1 MKILIRADGNEQIGS
16 GHIMRTKSI
25 ATELKGLGAKVLYAL
40 ADERGKRLI
49 NDEFQSVVLSSN
61 YECLDDE
68 ISALSSII
76 KEQEIKLILLD
87 SYFVTPKYFKELKK
101 LAKVAYI
108 DDLDAFAYEC
118 EALICYG
125 AFFDKNAYKTRQNLA
140 KKHFLGSE
148 FAPLRAEFSADL
160 SSKNTPKNT
169 QKKQVLLTTGNTDL
183 LGIMPRLLAEFL
195 SDKSLKN
202 LEFLA
207 ISGAFNA
214 YENELFSLSAKHK
227 NIKVLKSPANMA
239 QIMAWADFVLSAGGS
254 TLYELASL
262 AKAVICFSIAANQNN
277 IKSWGEAGAMLYAGD
292 AKADLDSVVAK
303 SVNLLK
309 SLLNDENLA
318 KTLGQKAHS
327 FVDGKGAIRLA
338 KSLLKL

>member
-1 MKILIRADGNEQIGS
+1 MNVLIRADGNEKIGS

-25 ATELKGLGAKVLYAL
+25 AAQLKGLGAKVLYAL

-49 NDEFQSVVLSSN
+49 NNEFQSVVLSSN

-68 ISALSSII
+68 INALSSII
-76 KEQEIKLILLD
+76 KEQKIKLILLD

-118 EALICYG
+118 EALINYG
-125 AFFDKNAYKTRQNLA
+125 AFFDKNEYKARQNLA

-148 FAPLRAEFSADL
+148 FAPLRAEFHSRRK
-160 SSKNTPKNT
+160 SSKNT

-183 LGIMPRLLAEFL
+183 LGIMPRLLEAFL
-195 SDKSLKN
+195 SDESLKN

-207 ISGAFNA
+207 ISGAFNEH
-214 YENELFSLSAKHK
+214 ENQLLALSAKHK
-227 NIKVLKSPANMA
+227 NIKVLKNPENMA
-239 QIMAWADFVLSAGGS
+239 QIMAEADFVLSAGGS

-277 IKSWGEAGAMLYAGD
+277 IKSWAEAGAMLYAGN
-292 AKADLDSVVAK
+292 AKADSHSVVAK
-303 SVNLLK
+303 SLNLLK
-309 SLLNDENLA
+309 SLVNDENLA
-318 KTLGQKAHS
+318 KTLGQKAHF

-338 KSLLKL
+338 KKLLSL

>member
-1 MKILIRADGNEQIGS
+1 MNVLIRADGNERIGS

-25 ATELKGLGAKVLYAL
+25 AAQLKGLGAKVLYAL

-49 NDEFQSVVLSSN
+49 NNEFQSVVLSSN

-68 ISALSSII
+68 INTLSSVV

-118 EALICYG
+118 EALINYS
-125 AFFDKNAYKTRQNLA
+125 AFFDKNEYKARQNLA

-148 FAPLRAEFSADL
+148 FAPLRAEFGSTQK
-160 SSKNTPKNT
+160 SSKNT

-183 LGIMPRLLAEFL
+183 LGIMPRLLEAFL
-195 SDKSLKN
+195 SDESLKN

-207 ISGAFNA
+207 ISGAFNEH
-214 YENELFSLSAKHK
+214 ENKLLALSAKHK
-227 NIKVLKSPANMA
+227 NIKVLKNPENMA
-239 QIMAWADFVLSAGGS
+239 QIMAEADFVLSAGGS

-277 IKSWGEAGAMLYAGD
+277 IKSWAEAGAMLYAGD
-292 AKADLDSVVAK
+292 AKADSHSVVAK

-318 KTLGQKAHS
+318 KTLGQKAHF

-338 KSLLKL
+338 KELLNL

>member
-1 MKILIRADGNEQIGS
+1 MNVLIRADGNEKIGS

-25 ATELKGLGAKVLYAL
+25 ANELKGLGAKVLYAL

-49 NDEFQSVVLSSN
+49 NNEFQSVVLSSN

-68 ISALSSII
+68 INTLSSVI
-76 KEQEIKLILLD
+76 KEQKIKLILLD

-108 DDLDAFAYEC
+108 DDLDTFAYEC
-118 EALICYG
+118 EALINYG
-125 AFFDKNAYKTRQNLA
+125 AFFDKNEYKARQNLA

-148 FAPLRAEFSADL
+148 FAPLRTQFRNSQK
-160 SSKNTPKNT
+160 SSKNT

-183 LGIMPRLLAEFL
+183 LGIMPRLLEAFL
-195 SDKSLKN
+195 SDESLKN

-207 ISGAFNA
+207 ISGAFNEH
-214 YENELFSLSAKHK
+214 ENKLLALSAKHK
-227 NIKVLKSPANMA
+227 NIKVLKNPENMA
-239 QIMAWADFVLSAGGS
+239 QIMREADFVLSAGGS

-262 AKAVICFSIAANQNN
+262 AKAVICFSIASNQNN
-277 IKSWGEAGAMLYAGD
+277 IKSWAEAGAMLYAGD
-292 AKADLDSVVAK
+292 AKADSHSVVAR

-318 KTLGQKAHS
+318 KTLGQKAHF

-338 KSLLKL
+338 KELLSL

>member
-1 MKILIRADGNEQIGS
+1 MNVLIRADGNEKIGS

-25 ATELKGLGAKVLYAL
+25 AAQLKKLGAKVLYAL
-40 ADERGKRLI
+40 ADERGKKLI
-49 NDEFQSVVLSSN
+49 NNEFQSVVLSST

-68 ISALSSII
+68 INALSSVI
-76 KEQEIKLILLD
+76 KEQKIKIILLD

-118 EALICYG
+118 EALINYG
-125 AFFDKNAYKTRQNLA
+125 AFFDKNEYKARQNLA
-140 KKHFLGSE
+140 KKYFLGSE
-148 FAPLRAEFSADL
+148 FAPLRAEFGSTQK
-160 SSKNTPKNT
+160 SSKNT

-183 LGIMPRLLAEFL
+183 LGIMPRLLEAFL
-195 SDKSLKN
+195 SDESLKN

-207 ISGAFNA
+207 ISGAFNEH
-214 YENELFSLSAKHK
+214 ENQLLALSAKHK
-227 NIKVLKSPANMA
+227 NIKVLKNPENMA
-239 QIMAWADFVLSAGGS
+239 QIMSEADFVLSAGGS

-277 IKSWGEAGAMLYAGD
+277 IKSWAEAGAMLYAGD
-292 AKADLDSVVAK
+292 AKADSHSVVAR
-303 SVNLLK
+303 SVNMLK

-318 KTLGQKAHS
+318 KTLGQKAHF

-338 KSLLKL
+338 KELLNL

>member
-1 MKILIRADGNEQIGS
+1 MNVLIRADGNEKIGS

-25 ATELKGLGAKVLYAL
+25 ANELKGLGAKVLYAL

-49 NDEFQSVVLSSN
+49 NNEFQSVVLSSN

-68 ISALSSII
+68 INALSSVI
-76 KEQEIKLILLD
+76 KEQKIKLILLD

-118 EALICYG
+118 EALISYG
-125 AFFDKNAYKTRQNLA
+125 AFFDKNKYKARQNLA

-148 FAPLRAEFSADL
+148 FAPLRAEFRKTQK
-160 SSKNTPKNT
+160 SSKNT

-183 LGIMPRLLAEFL
+183 LGIMPRLLEAFL
-195 SDKSLKN
+195 SDESLKN

-207 ISGAFNA
+207 ISGAFNEH
-214 YENELFSLSAKHK
+214 ENKLLALSAKHK
-227 NIKVLKSPANMA
+227 NIKVLKNPENMA
-239 QIMAWADFVLSAGGS
+239 QIMAEADFVLSAGGS

-277 IKSWGEAGAMLYAGD
+277 IKSWAEAGAMLYAGD
-292 AKADLDSVVAK
+292 AKADSHSVVAR
-303 SVNLLK
+303 SLNLLK

-318 KTLGQKAHS
+318 KTLGQKAHF

-338 KSLLKL
+338 KELLSL

>member
-1 MKILIRADGNEQIGS
+1 MNVLIRADGNERIGS

-25 ATELKGLGAKVLYAL
+25 AAQLKGLGAKVLYAL
-40 ADERGKRLI
+40 ADERGKMLI
-49 NDEFQSVVLSSN
+49 NNEFQSVVLSSN

-68 ISALSSII
+68 INALSSVI

-118 EALICYG
+118 EALINYG
-125 AFFDKNAYKTRQNLA
+125 AFFDKNEYKARQNLA

-148 FAPLRAEFSADL
+148 FAPLRTQFRNSQK
-160 SSKNTPKNT
+160 SSKNT

-183 LGIMPRLLAEFL
+183 LGIMPRLLEAFL
-195 SDKSLKN
+195 SDESLKN

-207 ISGAFNA
+207 ISGAFNEH
-214 YENELFSLSAKHK
+214 ENKLLALSAKHK
-227 NIKVLKSPANMA
+227 NIKVLKSPENMA
-239 QIMAWADFVLSAGGS
+239 QIMAEADFVLSAGGS

-277 IKSWGEAGAMLYAGD
+277 IKSWAEAGAMLYAGD
-292 AKADLDSVVAK
+292 AKADSHSVVAR
-303 SVNLLK
+303 SLNLLK

-318 KTLGQKAHS
+318 KTLGQKAHF

-338 KSLLKL
+338 KELLSL

>member
-1 MKILIRADGNEQIGS
+1 MNVLIRADGNEKIGS

-25 ATELKGLGAKVLYAL
+25 AAELKKLGAKVLYAL
-40 ADERGKRLI
+40 ADERGKKLI
-49 NDEFQSVVLSSN
+49 NNEFQSVVLSSN

-68 ISALSSII
+68 IDALSSVIQ
-76 KEQEIKLILLD
+76 KQKIKLILLD

-118 EALICYG
+118 EALISYG
-125 AFFDKNAYKTRQNLA
+125 AFFDKNEYKARQNLA
-140 KKHFLGSE
+140 KKHFLGSK
-148 FAPLRAEFSADL
+148 FAPLRTQFRNSQK
-160 SSKNTPKNT
+160 SSKNT

-183 LGIMPRLLAEFL
+183 LGIMPRLLEAFL
-195 SDKSLKN
+195 SDESLKN

-207 ISGAFNA
+207 ISGAFNEH
-214 YENELFSLSAKHK
+214 ENKLLALSAKHK
-227 NIKVLKSPANMA
+227 NIKVLKNPENMA
-239 QIMAWADFVLSAGGS
+239 QIMREADFVLSAGGS

-277 IKSWGEAGAMLYAGD
+277 IKSWADTGAMLYAGD
-292 AKADLDSVVAK
+292 AKADSHSVVAK

-318 KTLGQKAHS
+318 KTLGQKAHF

-338 KSLLKL
+338 KELLSL

>member
-1 MKILIRADGNEQIGS
+1 MNVLIRADGNERIGS

-25 ATELKGLGAKVLYAL
+25 AAQLKGLGAKVLYAL

-49 NDEFQSVVLSSN
+49 NNEFQSVVLSSN

-68 ISALSSII
+68 INALSSVI
-76 KEQEIKLILLD
+76 KEQKIKLILLD

-108 DDLDAFAYEC
+108 DDLDTFAYEC
-118 EALICYG
+118 EALISYG
-125 AFFDKNAYKTRQNLA
+125 AFFDKNEYKARQNLA
-140 KKHFLGSE
+140 KKYFLGSE
-148 FAPLRAEFSADL
+148 FAPLRAEFGSTQK
-160 SSKNTPKNT
+160 SSKNT

-183 LGIMPRLLAEFL
+183 LGIMPRLLEAFL
-195 SDKSLKN
+195 SDESLKN

-207 ISGAFNA
+207 ISGAFNEH
-214 YENELFSLSAKHK
+214 ENKLLALSAKHK
-227 NIKVLKSPANMA
+227 NIKVLKNPENMA
-239 QIMAWADFVLSAGGS
+239 QIMAEADFVLSAGGS

-277 IKSWGEAGAMLYAGD
+277 IKSWAKAGAMLYAGD
-292 AKADLDSVVAK
+292 AKADSHSVVAR

-318 KTLGQKAHS
+318 KTLGQKAHF

-338 KSLLKL
+338 KKLLSL

>member
-1 MKILIRADGNEQIGS
+1 MNVLIRADGNEKIGS

-25 ATELKGLGAKVLYAL
+25 AAELKKLGAKVLYAL
-40 ADERGKRLI
+40 ADERGKKLI
-49 NDEFQSVVLSSN
+49 NNEFQSVILSSN

-68 ISALSSII
+68 INALSSVI
-76 KEQEIKLILLD
+76 KEQKIKLILLD

-118 EALICYG
+118 EALINYG
-125 AFFDKNAYKTRQNLA
+125 AFFDKNEYKARQNLA
-140 KKHFLGSE
+140 KKYFLGSE
-148 FAPLRAEFSADL
+148 FAPLRAEFGSTQK
-160 SSKNTPKNT
+160 SSKNT

-183 LGIMPRLLAEFL
+183 LGIMPRLLEAFL
-195 SDKSLKN
+195 SDESLKN

-207 ISGAFNA
+207 ISGAFNEH
-214 YENELFSLSAKHK
+214 ENKLLALSAKHK
-227 NIKVLKSPANMA
+227 NIKVLKNPENMA
-239 QIMAWADFVLSAGGS
+239 QIMAEADFVLSAGGS

-262 AKAVICFSIAANQNN
+262 AKAVICFSIASNQNN
-277 IKSWGEAGAMLYAGD
+277 IKSWAEAGAMLYAGD
-292 AKADLDSVVAK
+292 AKADSHSVVAK
-303 SVNLLK
+303 SINLLK

-318 KTLGQKAHS
+318 KTLGQKAHF

-338 KSLLKL
+338 KELLSL

>member
-1 MKILIRADGNEQIGS
+1 MNVLIRADGNEKIGS

-25 ATELKGLGAKVLYAL
+25 ANELKGLGAKVLYAL

-49 NDEFQSVVLSSN
+49 NNEFQSVVLSSN

-68 ISALSSII
+68 IDALSSVI
-76 KEQEIKLILLD
+76 KEQKIKLILLD

-118 EALICYG
+118 EALINYG
-125 AFFDKNAYKTRQNLA
+125 AFFDKNEYKARQNLA

-148 FAPLRAEFSADL
+148 FAPLRAEFGSTQK
-160 SSKNTPKNT
+160 SSKNT

-183 LGIMPRLLAEFL
+183 LGIMPRLLEAFL
-195 SDKSLKN
+195 SDESLKN

-207 ISGAFNA
+207 ISGAFNEH
-214 YENELFSLSAKHK
+214 ENKLLALSAKHK
-227 NIKVLKSPANMA
+227 NIKVLKNPENMA
-239 QIMAWADFVLSAGGS
+239 QIMAEADFVLSAGGS

-277 IKSWGEAGAMLYAGD
+277 IKSWAEAGAMLYAGD
-292 AKADLDSVVAK
+292 AKADSHSVVAK
-303 SVNLLK
+303 SLNLLK

-318 KTLGQKAHS
+318 KTLGQKAHF

-338 KSLLKL
+338 KKLLSL

>member
-1 MKILIRADGNEQIGS
+1 MNVLIRADGNEKIGS

-25 ATELKGLGAKVLYAL
+25 ATELKKLGAKVLYAL
-40 ADERGKRLI
+40 ADERGKKLI
-49 NDEFQSVVLSSN
+49 NNEFQSVILSSN

-68 ISALSSII
+68 IDALSSVI

-118 EALICYG
+118 EALINYG
-125 AFFDKNAYKTRQNLA
+125 AFFDKNEYKARQNLA
-140 KKHFLGSE
+140 KKYFLGSE
-148 FAPLRAEFSADL
+148 FAPLRAEFGSTQK
-160 SSKNTPKNT
+160 SSKNT

-183 LGIMPRLLAEFL
+183 LGIMPRLLEAFL
-195 SDKSLKN
+195 GDESLKN

-207 ISGAFNA
+207 ISGAFNEH
-214 YENELFSLSAKHK
+214 ENKLLALSAKHK
-227 NIKVLKSPANMA
+227 NIKVLKNPENMA
-239 QIMAWADFVLSAGGS
+239 QIMSEADFVLSAGGS

-277 IKSWGEAGAMLYAGD
+277 IKSWAEAGAMLYAGD
-292 AKADLDSVVAK
+292 AKADSHSVVAK
-303 SVNLLK
+303 SINLLK

-318 KTLGQKAHS
+318 KTLGQKAHF

-338 KSLLKL
+338 KELLSL

>member
-1 MKILIRADGNEQIGS
+1 MNVLIRADGNERIGS

-25 ATELKGLGAKVLYAL
+25 ANELKGFGAKVLYAL

-49 NDEFQSVVLSSN
+49 NNEFQSVVLSSN

-68 ISALSSII
+68 INALSSVV
-76 KEQEIKLILLD
+76 KEQKIKLILLD

-118 EALICYG
+118 EALINYS
-125 AFFDKNAYKTRQNLA
+125 AFFDKNEYKARQNLA

-148 FAPLRAEFSADL
+148 FAPLRAEFGSTQK
-160 SSKNTPKNT
+160 SSKNT

-183 LGIMPRLLAEFL
+183 LGIMPRLLEAFL
-195 SDKSLKN
+195 SDESLKN

-207 ISGAFNA
+207 ISGAFNEH
-214 YENELFSLSAKHK
+214 ENKLLALSAKYK
-227 NIKVLKSPANMA
+227 NIKVLKNPENMA
-239 QIMAWADFVLSAGGS
+239 QIMAEADFVLSAGGS

-277 IKSWGEAGAMLYAGD
+277 IKSWAEAGAMLYAGD
-292 AKADLDSVVAK
+292 AKADSHSVVAK
-303 SVNLLK
+303 SLNLLK

-318 KTLGQKAHS
+318 KTLGQKAHF

-338 KSLLKL
+338 KELLNL

>member
-1 MKILIRADGNEQIGS
+1 MNVLIRADGNEKIGS

-25 ATELKGLGAKVLYAL
+25 ANELKGLGAKVLYAL

-49 NDEFQSVVLSSN
+49 NNEFQSVVLSSN

-68 ISALSSII
+68 INALSSVI
-76 KEQEIKLILLD
+76 KEQKIKLILLD

-118 EALICYG
+118 EALINYG
-125 AFFDKNAYKTRQNLA
+125 AFFDKNEYKARQNLA
-140 KKHFLGSE
+140 KKYFLGSE
-148 FAPLRAEFSADL
+148 FAPLRAEFGSTQK
-160 SSKNTPKNT
+160 SSKNT

-183 LGIMPRLLAEFL
+183 LGIMPRLLEAFL
-195 SDKSLKN
+195 GDESLKN

-207 ISGAFNA
+207 ISGAFNEH
-214 YENELFSLSAKHK
+214 ENKLLALSTKHK
-227 NIKVLKSPANMA
+227 NIKVLKNPENMA
-239 QIMAWADFVLSAGGS
+239 QIMAEADFVLSAGGS

-277 IKSWGEAGAMLYAGD
+277 IKSWAEAGAMLYAGD
-292 AKADLDSVVAK
+292 AKADSHSVVAK
-303 SVNLLK
+303 SINLLK

-318 KTLGQKAHS
+318 KTLGQKAHF

-338 KSLLKL
+338 KELLSL

>member
-1 MKILIRADGNEQIGS
+1 MNVLIRADGNEKIGS

-25 ATELKGLGAKVLYAL
+25 AAELKKLGAKVLYAL
-40 ADERGKRLI
+40 ADERGKKLI
-49 NDEFQSVVLSSN
+49 NNEFQSVILSSN

-68 ISALSSII
+68 INALSSVI
-76 KEQEIKLILLD
+76 KEQKIKLILLD

-118 EALICYG
+118 EALINYG
-125 AFFDKNAYKTRQNLA
+125 AFFDKNEYKARQNLA
-140 KKHFLGSE
+140 KKYFLGSE
-148 FAPLRAEFSADL
+148 FAPLRAEFGSTQK
-160 SSKNTPKNT
+160 SSKNT

-183 LGIMPRLLAEFL
+183 LGIMPRLLEAFL
-195 SDKSLKN
+195 SDESLKN

-207 ISGAFNA
+207 ISGAFNEH
-214 YENELFSLSAKHK
+214 ENKLLALSAKHK
-227 NIKVLKSPANMA
+227 NIKVLKNPENMA
-239 QIMAWADFVLSAGGS
+239 QIMSEADFVLSAGGS

-277 IKSWGEAGAMLYAGD
+277 IKSWAEAGAMLYAGD
-292 AKADLDSVVAK
+292 AKADSHSVVAR

-318 KTLGQKAHS
+318 KTLGQKAHF

-338 KSLLKL
+338 KELLNL

>member
-1 MKILIRADGNEQIGS
+1 MNVLIRADGNEKIGS

-25 ATELKGLGAKVLYAL
+25 ANELKGLGAKVLYAL

-49 NDEFQSVVLSSN
+49 NNEFQSVVLSSN

-68 ISALSSII
+68 INALSSVIR
-76 KEQEIKLILLD
+76 KQEIKLILLD

-118 EALICYG
+118 EALINYG
-125 AFFDKNAYKTRQNLA
+125 AFFDKNEYKARQNLA

-148 FAPLRAEFSADL
+148 FAPLRAEFRNL
-160 SSKNTPKNT
+160 QKSSKNTK
-169 QKKQVLLTTGNTDL
+169 KKQVLLTTGNTDL
-183 LGIMPRLLAEFL
+183 LGIMPRLLEAFL
-195 SDKSLKN
+195 SDESLKN

-207 ISGAFNA
+207 ISGAFNEH
-214 YENELFSLSAKHK
+214 ENKLLALSAKHK
-227 NIKVLKSPANMA
+227 NIKVLKSPENMA
-239 QIMAWADFVLSAGGS
+239 QIMAEADFVLSAGGS

-277 IKSWGEAGAMLYAGD
+277 IKSWAEAGAMLYAGD
-292 AKADLDSVVAK
+292 AKADSHSVVAR

-318 KTLGQKAHS
+318 KTLGQKAHF

-338 KSLLKL
+338 KELLSL

>member
-1 MKILIRADGNEQIGS
+1 MNVLIRADGNEKIGS

-25 ATELKGLGAKVLYAL
+25 ATELKELGAKVLYAL

-49 NDEFQSVVLSSN
+49 NNEFQSVVLSSN

-68 ISALSSII
+68 INALSSVV

-118 EALICYG
+118 EALINYG
-125 AFFDKNAYKTRQNLA
+125 AFFDKNEYKARQNLA

-148 FAPLRAEFSADL
+148 FAPLRAEFGSTQK
-160 SSKNTPKNT
+160 SSKNT

-183 LGIMPRLLAEFL
+183 LGIMPRLLEAFL
-195 SDKSLKN
+195 SDESLKN

-207 ISGAFNA
+207 ISGAFNEH
-214 YENELFSLSAKHK
+214 ENKLLALSAKHK
-227 NIKVLKSPANMA
+227 NIKVLKNPENMA
-239 QIMAWADFVLSAGGS
+239 QIMAEADFVLSAGGS

-277 IKSWGEAGAMLYAGD
+277 IKSWAEAGAMLYAGD
-292 AKADLDSVVAK
+292 AKADSHSVVAR
-303 SVNLLK
+303 SVSLLK

-318 KTLGQKAHS
+318 KTLGQKAHF

-338 KSLLKL
+338 KELLNL

>member
-1 MKILIRADGNEQIGS
+1 MNVLIRADGNEKIGS

-25 ATELKGLGAKVLYAL
+25 ANELKGLGAKVLYAL

-49 NDEFQSVVLSSN
+49 NNEFQSVILSSN

-68 ISALSSII
+68 IDALSSVIQ
-76 KEQEIKLILLD
+76 KQKIKLILLD

-118 EALICYG
+118 EALINYG
-125 AFFDKNAYKTRQNLA
+125 AFFDKNEYKARQNLA
-140 KKHFLGSE
+140 KKYFLGSE
-148 FAPLRAEFSADL
+148 FAPLRAEFGSTQK
-160 SSKNTPKNT
+160 SSKNT

-183 LGIMPRLLAEFL
+183 LGIMPRLLEAFL
-195 SDKSLKN
+195 SDESLKN

-207 ISGAFNA
+207 ISGAFNEH
-214 YENELFSLSAKHK
+214 ENKLLALSAKHK
-227 NIKVLKSPANMA
+227 NIKVLKNPENMA
-239 QIMAWADFVLSAGGS
+239 QIMAEADFVLSAGGS

-277 IKSWGEAGAMLYAGD
+277 IKSWAEAGAMLYAGD
-292 AKADLDSVVAK
+292 AKADSHSVVAR

-318 KTLGQKAHS
+318 KTLGQKAHF

-338 KSLLKL
+338 KELLNL

>member
-1 MKILIRADGNEQIGS
+1 MNVLIRADGNEKIGS

-25 ATELKGLGAKVLYAL
+25 ANELKRLGAKVLYAL
-40 ADERGKRLI
+40 ADERGKKLI
-49 NDEFQSVVLSSN
+49 NNEFQSVILSSN

-68 ISALSSII
+68 IDALSSVV
-76 KEQEIKLILLD
+76 KEQKIKLILLD

-118 EALICYG
+118 EALISYG
-125 AFFDKNAYKTRQNLA
+125 AFFDKNEYKARQNLA

-148 FAPLRAEFSADL
+148 FAPLRAEFYSTQK
-160 SSKNTPKNT
+160 SSKNT

-183 LGIMPRLLAEFL
+183 LGIMPRLLEAFL
-195 SDKSLKN
+195 SDESLKN

-207 ISGAFNA
+207 ISGAFNEH
-214 YENELFSLSAKHK
+214 ENKLLALSAKHK
-227 NIKVLKSPANMA
+227 NIKVLKSPENMA
-239 QIMAWADFVLSAGGS
+239 QIMAEADFVLSAGGS

-277 IKSWGEAGAMLYAGD
+277 IKSWAEAGAMLYAGD
-292 AKADLDSVVAK
+292 AKADSHSVVAR

-318 KTLGQKAHS
+318 KTLGQKAHF

-338 KSLLKL
+338 KELLSL

>member
-1 MKILIRADGNEQIGS
+1 MNVLIRADGNEKIGS

-25 ATELKGLGAKVLYAL
+25 AAELKGLGAKVLYAL
-40 ADERGKRLI
+40 ADERGKKLI
-49 NDEFQSVVLSSN
+49 NNEFQSVVLSSN

-68 ISALSSII
+68 IDALSSVIQ
-76 KEQEIKLILLD
+76 KQKIKLILLD

-101 LAKVAYI
+101 LVKVAYI

-118 EALICYG
+118 EALISYG
-125 AFFDKNAYKTRQNLA
+125 AFFDKNEYKARQNLA
-140 KKHFLGSE
+140 KKHFLGSK
-148 FAPLRAEFSADL
+148 FAPLRTQFRNSQK
-160 SSKNTPKNT
+160 SSKNT

-183 LGIMPRLLAEFL
+183 LGIMPRLLEAFL
-195 SDKSLKN
+195 GDESLKN

-207 ISGAFNA
+207 ISGAFNEH
-214 YENELFSLSAKHK
+214 ENKLLALSAKHK
-227 NIKVLKSPANMA
+227 NIKVLKNPENMA
-239 QIMAWADFVLSAGGS
+239 QIMREADFVLSAGGS

-277 IKSWGEAGAMLYAGD
+277 IKSWADTGAMLYAGD
-292 AKADLDSVVAK
+292 AKADSHSVVAK

-318 KTLGQKAHS
+318 KTLGQKAHF

-338 KSLLKL
+338 KELLSL

>member
-1 MKILIRADGNEQIGS
+1 MNILIRADGNERIGS

-25 ATELKGLGAKVLYAL
+25 ANELKGLGAKVLYAL

-49 NDEFQSVVLSSN
+49 NNEFQSVVLSSN

-68 ISALSSII
+68 IDVLSSVV
-76 KEQEIKLILLD
+76 KEQKIKLILLD

-118 EALICYG
+118 EALINYG
-125 AFFDKNAYKTRQNLA
+125 AFFDKNEYKARQNLA
-140 KKHFLGSE
+140 KKYFLGSE
-148 FAPLRAEFSADL
+148 FAPLRAEFGSTQK
-160 SSKNTPKNT
+160 SSKNT

-183 LGIMPRLLAEFL
+183 LGIMPRLLEAFL
-195 SDKSLKN
+195 NDESLKN

-207 ISGAFNA
+207 ISGAFNEH
-214 YENELFSLSAKHK
+214 ENKLLALSAKHK
-227 NIKVLKSPANMA
+227 NIKVLKSPENMA
-239 QIMAWADFVLSAGGS
+239 QIMAEADFVLSAGGS

-277 IKSWGEAGAMLYAGD
+277 IKSWAEAGAMLYAGD
-292 AKADLDSVVAK
+292 AKADSHSVVAR
-303 SVNLLK
+303 SLNLLK

-318 KTLGQKAHS
+318 KTLGQKAHF

-338 KSLLKL
+338 KELLNL

>member
-1 MKILIRADGNEQIGS
+1 MNVLIRADGNEKIGS

-25 ATELKGLGAKVLYAL
+25 AAQLKGLGAKVLYAL

-49 NDEFQSVVLSSN
+49 NGEFESVVLSSN

-68 ISALSSII
+68 KNALSSVI
-76 KEQEIKLILLD
+76 KEQKIKLILLD

-118 EALICYG
+118 EALINYG
-125 AFFDKNAYKTRQNLA
+125 AFFDKNEYKARQNLA

-148 FAPLRAEFSADL
+148 FAPLRAEFYSTQK
-160 SSKNTPKNT
+160 SSKNT

-183 LGIMPRLLAEFL
+183 LGIMPRLLEAFL
-195 SDKSLKN
+195 SDESLKN

-207 ISGAFNA
+207 ISGAFNEH
-214 YENELFSLSAKHK
+214 ENKLLALSAKHK
-227 NIKVLKSPANMA
+227 NIKVLKSPENMA
-239 QIMAWADFVLSAGGS
+239 QIMVEADFVLSAGGS

-277 IKSWGEAGAMLYAGD
+277 IKSWAEAGAMLYAGD
-292 AKADLDSVVAK
+292 AKADSHSVVAR

-318 KTLGQKAHS
+318 KTLGQKAHF

-338 KSLLKL
+338 KKLLSL

>member
-1 MKILIRADGNEQIGS
+1 MNVLIRADGNEKIGS

-25 ATELKGLGAKVLYAL
+25 AAELKKLGAKVLYAL
-40 ADERGKRLI
+40 ADERGKKLI
-49 NDEFQSVVLSSN
+49 NNEFQSVILSSN

-68 ISALSSII
+68 INALSSVI
-76 KEQEIKLILLD
+76 KEQKIKLILLD

-118 EALICYG
+118 EALISYG
-125 AFFDKNAYKTRQNLA
+125 AFFDKNEYKARQNLA

-148 FAPLRAEFSADL
+148 FAPLRTQFRNSQK
-160 SSKNTPKNT
+160 SSKNT

-183 LGIMPRLLAEFL
+183 LGIMPRLLEAFL
-195 SDKSLKN
+195 GDESLKN

-207 ISGAFNA
+207 ISGAFNEH
-214 YENELFSLSAKHK
+214 ENKLLALSAKHK
-227 NIKVLKSPANMA
+227 NIKVLKNPENMA
-239 QIMAWADFVLSAGGS
+239 QIMAEADFVLSAGGS

-277 IKSWGEAGAMLYAGD
+277 IKSWAEAGAMLYAGD
-292 AKADLDSVVAK
+292 AKADSHSVVAR

-318 KTLGQKAHS
+318 KTLGQKAHF
-327 FVDGKGAIRLA
+327 FVDGKGTIRLA
-338 KSLLKL
+338 KELLNL

>member
-1 MKILIRADGNEQIGS
+1 MNVLIRADGNERIGS

-25 ATELKGLGAKVLYAL
+25 AAQLKGLGAKVLYAL

-49 NDEFQSVVLSSN
+49 NNEFQSVILSSN

-68 ISALSSII
+68 INTLSSVV
-76 KEQEIKLILLD
+76 KEQKIKLILLD

-118 EALICYG
+118 EALINYG
-125 AFFDKNAYKTRQNLA
+125 AFFDKNEYKARQNLA

-148 FAPLRAEFSADL
+148 FAPLRAEFRSTQK
-160 SSKNTPKNT
+160 SSKNT

-183 LGIMPRLLAEFL
+183 LGIMPRLLEAFL
-195 SDKSLKN
+195 SDESLKN

-207 ISGAFNA
+207 ISGAFNEH
-214 YENELFSLSAKHK
+214 ENQLLALSAKHK
-227 NIKVLKSPANMA
+227 NIKVLKNPENMA
-239 QIMAWADFVLSAGGS
+239 QIMSEADFVLSAGGS

-262 AKAVICFSIAANQNN
+262 AKAVICFSIASNQNN
-277 IKSWGEAGAMLYAGD
+277 IKSWAEAGAMLYAGD
-292 AKADLDSVVAK
+292 AKADFDSVIVK
-303 SVNLLK
+303 SLNLLK

-318 KTLGQKAHS
+318 KTLGQKAHF

-338 KSLLKL
+338 KKLLSL

>member
-1 MKILIRADGNEQIGS
+1 MNVLIRADGNEKIGS

-25 ATELKGLGAKVLYAL
+25 AAQLKGLGAKVLYAL
-40 ADERGKRLI
+40 ADERGKKLI
-49 NDEFQSVVLSSN
+49 NNEFQSVILSSN

-68 ISALSSII
+68 IDALSSVI
-76 KEQEIKLILLD
+76 KEQKIKLILLD

-118 EALICYG
+118 EALINYG
-125 AFFDKNAYKTRQNLA
+125 AFFDKNEYKARQNLA

-148 FAPLRAEFSADL
+148 FAPLRAEFGSTQ
-160 SSKNTPKNT
+160 KNSKNT

-183 LGIMPRLLAEFL
+183 LGIMPRLLEAFL
-195 SDKSLKN
+195 SDESLKN

-207 ISGAFNA
+207 ISGAFNEH
-214 YENELFSLSAKHK
+214 ENKLLALSAKHK
-227 NIKVLKSPANMA
+227 NIKVLKSPENMA
-239 QIMAWADFVLSAGGS
+239 QIMAEADFVLSAGGS

-277 IKSWGEAGAMLYAGD
+277 IKSWAEAGAMLYAGD
-292 AKADLDSVVAK
+292 AKVDFHSVVAR

-318 KTLGQKAHS
+318 KTLGQKAHF

-338 KSLLKL
+338 KELLSL

>member
-1 MKILIRADGNEQIGS
+1 MNVLIRADGNEKIGS

-25 ATELKGLGAKVLYAL
+25 ANELKGLGAKVLYAL

-49 NDEFQSVVLSSN
+49 NNEFQSVVLSSN

-68 ISALSSII
+68 INALSSVV
-76 KEQEIKLILLD
+76 KEQKIKLILLD

-118 EALICYG
+118 EALISYG
-125 AFFDKNAYKTRQNLA
+125 AFFDKNEYKTRQNLA

-148 FAPLRAEFSADL
+148 FAPLRAQFRNTQ
-160 SSKNTPKNT
+160 KNSKNT

-183 LGIMPRLLAEFL
+183 LGIMPRLLEAFL
-195 SDKSLKN
+195 SDESLKN

-207 ISGAFNA
+207 ISGAFNEH
-214 YENELFSLSAKHK
+214 ENELLALSAKHK
-227 NIKVLKSPANMA
+227 NIKVLKNPENMA
-239 QIMAWADFVLSAGGS
+239 QIMSEADFVLSAGGS

-277 IKSWGEAGAMLYAGD
+277 IKSWAEAGAMLYAGD
-292 AKADLDSVVAK
+292 AKADFSSVVAR
-303 SVNLLK
+303 SLNLLK

-318 KTLGQKAHS
+318 KTLGQKAHF

-338 KSLLKL
+338 KELLSL

>member
-1 MKILIRADGNEQIGS
+1 MNVLIRADGNERIGS

-25 ATELKGLGAKVLYAL
+25 AAQLKGLGAKVLYAL

-49 NDEFQSVVLSSN
+49 NNEFQSVVLSSN

-68 ISALSSII
+68 INTLSSVV

-118 EALICYG
+118 EALINYG
-125 AFFDKNAYKTRQNLA
+125 AFFDKNEYKARQNLA
-140 KKHFLGSE
+140 KKYFLGSE
-148 FAPLRAEFSADL
+148 FAPLRAEFGSTQK
-160 SSKNTPKNT
+160 SSKNT

-183 LGIMPRLLAEFL
+183 LGIMPRLLEAFL
-195 SDKSLKN
+195 SDESLKN

-207 ISGAFNA
+207 ISGAFNEH
-214 YENELFSLSAKHK
+214 ENKLLALSAKHK
-227 NIKVLKSPANMA
+227 NIKVLKNPENMA
-239 QIMAWADFVLSAGGS
+239 QIMAEADFVLSAGGS

-277 IKSWGEAGAMLYAGD
+277 IKSWAEAGAMLYAGD
-292 AKADLDSVVAK
+292 AKADSHSVVAR

-318 KTLGQKAHS
+318 KTLGQKAHF

-338 KSLLKL
+338 KELLNL

>member
-1 MKILIRADGNEQIGS
+1 MNVLIRADGNEKIGS

-25 ATELKGLGAKVLYAL
+25 AAELKGLGAKVLYAL

-49 NDEFQSVVLSSN
+49 NNEFQSVVLSSN

-68 ISALSSII
+68 IDALSSVI
-76 KEQEIKLILLD
+76 KEQKIKLILLD

-118 EALICYG
+118 EALISYG
-125 AFFDKNAYKTRQNLA
+125 AFFDKNEYKARQNLA

-148 FAPLRAEFSADL
+148 FAPLRAEFHSTQK
-160 SSKNTPKNT
+160 SSKNT

-183 LGIMPRLLAEFL
+183 LGIMPRLLEAFL
-195 SDKSLKN
+195 SDESLKN

-207 ISGAFNA
+207 ISGAFNEH
-214 YENELFSLSAKHK
+214 ENKLLALSAKHK
-227 NIKVLKSPANMA
+227 NIKVLKNPENMA
-239 QIMAWADFVLSAGGS
+239 QIMAEADFVLSAGGS

-277 IKSWGEAGAMLYAGD
+277 IKSWAEAGAMLYAGD
-292 AKADLDSVVAK
+292 AKADSHSVVAR

-318 KTLGQKAHS
+318 KTLGQKAHF

-338 KSLLKL
+338 KKLLSL

>member
-1 MKILIRADGNEQIGS
+1 MNVLIRADGNEKIGS

-49 NDEFQSVVLSSN
+49 NNEFQSVVLSSN

-68 ISALSSII
+68 INTLSSVI

-118 EALICYG
+118 EALINYG
-125 AFFDKNAYKTRQNLA
+125 AFFDKNEYKARQNLA

-148 FAPLRAEFSADL
+148 FAPLRAEFGSTQK
-160 SSKNTPKNT
+160 SSKNT

-183 LGIMPRLLAEFL
+183 LGIMPRLLEAFL
-195 SDKSLKN
+195 SDESLKN

-207 ISGAFNA
+207 ISGAFNEH
-214 YENELFSLSAKHK
+214 ENKLLALSAKHK
-227 NIKVLKSPANMA
+227 NIKVLKSPENMA
-239 QIMAWADFVLSAGGS
+239 QIMAEADFVLSAGGS

-277 IKSWGEAGAMLYAGD
+277 IKSWAEAGAMLYAGD
-292 AKADLDSVVAK
+292 AKADSHSVVAR

-318 KTLGQKAHS
+318 KTLGQKAHF

-338 KSLLKL
+338 KELLNL

>member
-1 MKILIRADGNEQIGS
+1 MNVLIRADGNEKIGS

-49 NDEFQSVVLSSN
+49 NNEFQSVVLSSN

-68 ISALSSII
+68 INALSSVV
-76 KEQEIKLILLD
+76 KEQKIKLILLD

-118 EALICYG
+118 EALINYG
-125 AFFDKNAYKTRQNLA
+125 AFFDKNEYKARQNLA

-148 FAPLRAEFSADL
+148 FAPLRAEFGSTQK
-160 SSKNTPKNT
+160 SSKNT

-183 LGIMPRLLAEFL
+183 LGIMPRLLEAFL
-195 SDKSLKN
+195 SDESLKN

-207 ISGAFNA
+207 ISGAFNEH
-214 YENELFSLSAKHK
+214 ENKLLALSAKHK
-227 NIKVLKSPANMA
+227 NIKVLKNPENMA
-239 QIMAWADFVLSAGGS
+239 QIMAEADFVLSAGGS

-277 IKSWGEAGAMLYAGD
+277 IKSWAEAGAMLYAGD
-292 AKADLDSVVAK
+292 AKADSHSVVAR

-318 KTLGQKAHS
+318 KTLGQKAHF

-338 KSLLKL
+338 KKLLSL

>member
-1 MKILIRADGNEQIGS
+1 MNVLIRADGNEKIGS

-25 ATELKGLGAKVLYAL
+25 ANELKGLGAKVLYAL

-49 NDEFQSVVLSSN
+49 NNEFQSVVLSSN

-68 ISALSSII
+68 IDVLSSVV
-76 KEQEIKLILLD
+76 KEQKIKLILLD

-118 EALICYG
+118 EALINYG
-125 AFFDKNAYKTRQNLA
+125 AFFDKNEYKARQNLA
-140 KKHFLGSE
+140 KKYFLGSE
-148 FAPLRAEFSADL
+148 FAPLRAEFGSTQK
-160 SSKNTPKNT
+160 SSKNT

-183 LGIMPRLLAEFL
+183 LGIMPRLLEAFL
-195 SDKSLKN
+195 SDESLKN

-207 ISGAFNA
+207 ISGAFNEH
-214 YENELFSLSAKHK
+214 ENKLLALSAKHK
-227 NIKVLKSPANMA
+227 NIKVLKSPENMA
-239 QIMAWADFVLSAGGS
+239 QIMAEADFVLSAGGS

-277 IKSWGEAGAMLYAGD
+277 IKSWAEAGAMLYAGD
-292 AKADLDSVVAK
+292 AKADSHSVVAR
-303 SVNLLK
+303 SVNMLK

-318 KTLGQKAHS
+318 KTLGQKAHF

-338 KSLLKL
+338 KKLLSL

>member
-1 MKILIRADGNEQIGS
+1 MNVLIRADGNEKIGS

-40 ADERGKRLI
+40 ADERGKKLI
-49 NDEFQSVVLSSN
+49 NNEFQSVVLSSN

-68 ISALSSII
+68 INALSSVI
-76 KEQEIKLILLD
+76 KEQKIKLILLD

-118 EALICYG
+118 EALINYG
-125 AFFDKNAYKTRQNLA
+125 AFFDKNEYKARQNLA

-148 FAPLRAEFSADL
+148 FAPLRAEFGSTQK
-160 SSKNTPKNT
+160 SSKNT

-183 LGIMPRLLAEFL
+183 LGIMPRLLEAFL
-195 SDKSLKN
+195 SDESLKN

-207 ISGAFNA
+207 ISGAFNEH
-214 YENELFSLSAKHK
+214 ENKLLALSAKHK
-227 NIKVLKSPANMA
+227 NIKVLKSPENMA
-239 QIMAWADFVLSAGGS
+239 QIMAEADFVLSAGGS

-277 IKSWGEAGAMLYAGD
+277 IKSWAEAGAMLYAGD
-292 AKADLDSVVAK
+292 AKADSHSVVAK

-318 KTLGQKAHS
+318 KTLGQKAHF

-338 KSLLKL
+338 KELLSL

>member
-1 MKILIRADGNEQIGS
+1 MNVLIRADGNERIGS

-25 ATELKGLGAKVLYAL
+25 AAQLKGLGAKVLYAL

-49 NDEFQSVVLSSN
+49 NNEFQSVILSSN

-68 ISALSSII
+68 INALSSVI
-76 KEQEIKLILLD
+76 KEQKIKLILLD

-118 EALICYG
+118 EALINYG
-125 AFFDKNAYKTRQNLA
+125 AFFDKNEYKARQNLA
-140 KKHFLGSE
+140 KKYFLGSE
-148 FAPLRAEFSADL
+148 FAPLRAEFGSTQK
-160 SSKNTPKNT
+160 SSKNT

-183 LGIMPRLLAEFL
+183 LGIMPRLLEAFL
-195 SDKSLKN
+195 SDESLKN

-207 ISGAFNA
+207 ISGAFNEH
-214 YENELFSLSAKHK
+214 ENKLLALSAKHK
-227 NIKVLKSPANMA
+227 NIKVLKNPENMA
-239 QIMAWADFVLSAGGS
+239 QIMAEADFVLSAGGS

-277 IKSWGEAGAMLYAGD
+277 IKSWAEAGAMLYAGD
-292 AKADLDSVVAK
+292 AKADSHSVVAR

-318 KTLGQKAHS
+318 KTLGQKAHF
-327 FVDGKGAIRLA
+327 FVDGKGTIRLA
-338 KSLLKL
+338 KELLNL

>member
-1 MKILIRADGNEQIGS
+1 MNILIRADGNEKIGS

-25 ATELKGLGAKVLYAL
+25 ATELKKLGAKVLYAL

-49 NDEFQSVVLSSN
+49 NNEFQSVVLSSN

-68 ISALSSII
+68 IDALSSVV
-76 KEQEIKLILLD
+76 KEQKIKLILLD

-118 EALICYG
+118 EALINYG
-125 AFFDKNAYKTRQNLA
+125 AFFDKNEYKARQNLA

-148 FAPLRAEFSADL
+148 FVPLRAEFRSTQK
-160 SSKNTPKNT
+160 SSKNT

-183 LGIMPRLLAEFL
+183 LGIMSRLLEAFL
-195 SDKSLKN
+195 GDESLKN

-207 ISGAFNA
+207 ISGAFNEH
-214 YENELFSLSAKHK
+214 ENKLLALSAKHK
-227 NIKVLKSPANMA
+227 NIKVLKSPENMA
-239 QIMAWADFVLSAGGS
+239 QIMAEADFVLSAGGS

-277 IKSWGEAGAMLYAGD
+277 IKSWAEAGAMLYAGD
-292 AKADLDSVVAK
+292 AKVDPHSVVAK
-303 SVNLLK
+303 SLNLLK

-318 KTLGQKAHS
+318 KTLGQKAHF

-338 KSLLKL
+338 KELLSL

>member
-1 MKILIRADGNEQIGS
+1 MNVLIRADGNERIGS

-25 ATELKGLGAKVLYAL
+25 AAQLKGLGAKVLYAL

-49 NDEFQSVVLSSN
+49 NNEFQSVVLSSN

-68 ISALSSII
+68 INTLSSVI

-118 EALICYG
+118 EALINYG
-125 AFFDKNAYKTRQNLA
+125 AFFDKNEYKARQNLA

-148 FAPLRAEFSADL
+148 FAPLRAEFGSTQK
-160 SSKNTPKNT
+160 SSKNT

-183 LGIMPRLLAEFL
+183 LGIMPRLLEAFL
-195 SDKSLKN
+195 SDESLKN

-207 ISGAFNA
+207 ISGAFNEH
-214 YENELFSLSAKHK
+214 ENKLLALSAKHK
-227 NIKVLKSPANMA
+227 NIKVLKSPENMA
-239 QIMAWADFVLSAGGS
+239 QIMAEADFVLSAGGS

-277 IKSWGEAGAMLYAGD
+277 IKSWAEAGAMLYAGD
-292 AKADLDSVVAK
+292 AKADSHSVVAK
-303 SVNLLK
+303 SLNLLK
-309 SLLNDENLA
+309 NLLNDENLA
-318 KTLGQKAHS
+318 KTLGQKAHF
-327 FVDGKGAIRLA
+327 FVDGKGSIRLA
-338 KSLLKL
+338 KELLSL

>member
-1 MKILIRADGNEQIGS
+1 MNVLIRADGNERIGS

-25 ATELKGLGAKVLYAL
+25 ATELKKLGAKVLYAL

-49 NDEFQSVVLSSN
+49 NNEFQSVVLSSN

-68 ISALSSII
+68 INALSSVIR
-76 KEQEIKLILLD
+76 KQEIKLILLD

-118 EALICYG
+118 EALINYG
-125 AFFDKNAYKTRQNLA
+125 AFFDKNEYKARQNLA
-140 KKHFLGSE
+140 KKYFLGSE
-148 FAPLRAEFSADL
+148 FAPLRAEFYSRRK
-160 SSKNTPKNT
+160 SSKNT

-183 LGIMPRLLAEFL
+183 LGIMPRLLEAFL
-195 SDKSLKN
+195 SDESLKN

-207 ISGAFNA
+207 ISGAFNEH
-214 YENELFSLSAKHK
+214 ENKLLALSAKHK
-227 NIKVLKSPANMA
+227 NIKVLKSPENMA
-239 QIMAWADFVLSAGGS
+239 QIMMEADFVLSAGGS

-277 IKSWGEAGAMLYAGD
+277 IKSWAEAGAMLYAGD
-292 AKADLDSVVAK
+292 AKADSHSVVAR
-303 SVNLLK
+303 SLNLLK

-318 KTLGQKAHS
+318 KTLGQKAHF

-338 KSLLKL
+338 KELLSL

>member
-1 MKILIRADGNEQIGS
+1 MNILIRADGNERIGS

-25 ATELKGLGAKVLYAL
+25 ANELKGLGAKVLYAL

-49 NDEFQSVVLSSN
+49 NNEFQSVVLSSN

-68 ISALSSII
+68 INALSSVV

-118 EALICYG
+118 EALINYG
-125 AFFDKNAYKTRQNLA
+125 AFFDKNEYKARQNLA
-140 KKHFLGSE
+140 KKYFLGLE
-148 FAPLRAEFSADL
+148 FAPLRAEFGSTQK
-160 SSKNTPKNT
+160 SSKNT

-183 LGIMPRLLAEFL
+183 LGIMPRLLEAFL
-195 SDKSLKN
+195 SDESLKN

-207 ISGAFNA
+207 ISGAFNEH
-214 YENELFSLSAKHK
+214 ENKLLALSAKHK
-227 NIKVLKSPANMA
+227 NIKVLKSPENMA
-239 QIMAWADFVLSAGGS
+239 QIMAEADFVLSAGGS

-262 AKAVICFSIAANQNN
+262 AKAVICFSIASNQNN
-277 IKSWGEAGAMLYAGD
+277 IKSWAEAGAMLYAGD
-292 AKADLDSVVAK
+292 AKADFDSVIVK
-303 SVNLLK
+303 SLNLLK

-318 KTLGQKAHS
+318 KTLGQKAHF

-338 KSLLKL
+338 KKLLSL

>member
-1 MKILIRADGNEQIGS
+1 MNVLIRADGNEKIGS

-25 ATELKGLGAKVLYAL
+25 AAQLKGLGAKVLYAL

-49 NDEFQSVVLSSN
+49 NNEFQSVVLSSN

-68 ISALSSII
+68 IDALSSVV

-118 EALICYG
+118 EALINYG
-125 AFFDKNAYKTRQNLA
+125 AFFDKNEYKARQNLA
-140 KKHFLGSE
+140 KKYFLGSE
-148 FAPLRAEFSADL
+148 FAPLRAEFGSTQK
-160 SSKNTPKNT
+160 SSKNT

-183 LGIMPRLLAEFL
+183 LGIMPRLLEAFL
-195 SDKSLKN
+195 SDESLKN

-207 ISGAFNA
+207 ISGAFNEH
-214 YENELFSLSAKHK
+214 ENQLLALSAKHK
-227 NIKVLKSPANMA
+227 NIKVLKSPENMA
-239 QIMAWADFVLSAGGS
+239 QIMAEADFVLSAGGS

-277 IKSWGEAGAMLYAGD
+277 IKSWAEAGAMLYAGD
-292 AKADLDSVVAK
+292 AKADSHSVVAK

-318 KTLGQKAHS
+318 KTLGQKAHF

-338 KSLLKL
+338 KELLSL

>member
-1 MKILIRADGNEQIGS
+1 MNVLIRADGNEKIGS

-25 ATELKGLGAKVLYAL
+25 AAELKGLGAKVLYAL
-40 ADERGKRLI
+40 ADERGKKLI
-49 NDEFQSVVLSSN
+49 NNEFQSVVLSSN

-68 ISALSSII
+68 INALSSVI
-76 KEQEIKLILLD
+76 KEQKIKIILLD

-118 EALICYG
+118 EALIRYG
-125 AFFDKNAYKTRQNLA
+125 AFFDKNEYKARQNLA
-140 KKHFLGSE
+140 KKHFLGSK
-148 FAPLRAEFSADL
+148 FAPLRTQFRNSQK
-160 SSKNTPKNT
+160 SSKNT

-183 LGIMPRLLAEFL
+183 LGIMPRLLEAFL
-195 SDKSLKN
+195 GDESLKN

-207 ISGAFNA
+207 ISGAFNEH
-214 YENELFSLSAKHK
+214 ENKLLALSAKHK
-227 NIKVLKSPANMA
+227 NIKVLKNPENMA
-239 QIMAWADFVLSAGGS
+239 QIMREADFVLSAGGS

-277 IKSWGEAGAMLYAGD
+277 IKSWADTGAMLYAGD
-292 AKADLDSVVAK
+292 AKADSHSVVAK

-318 KTLGQKAHS
+318 KTLGQKAHF

-338 KSLLKL
+338 KELLSL